1 MRTPRTNALSH
12 DPAAALFAGGRT
24 VADAPCDAPERFGP
38 AGPSATGRYAV
49 RGWRAF
55 G

>member
-1 MRTPRTNALSH
+1 MRTPGTNALSH
-12 DPAAALFAGGRT
+12 DPAALLADGRT
-24 VADAPCDAPERFGP
+24 VADDPRDAPERLGP
-38 AGPSATGRYAV
+38 AGPSVTGRYAV

>member
-12 DPAAALFAGGRT
+12 DPAAALLAGGRT
-24 VADAPCDAPERFGP
+24 VADAPERFGP